1 MWLGN
6 FALCSLLQVDYKIL
20 ARIMANRFKKVLP
33 TVISENQTCCIIGR
47 DISNNIANVRDV
59 ITLV

>member
-1 MWLGN
+1 MT
-6 FALCSLLQVDYKIL
+6 LQVDYKIL

-33 TVISENQTCCIIGR
+33 KIISENQTCCIIGR

-59 ITLV
+59 I